1 MAARIPVRAGL
12 SGVPME
18 NAFSLSAL
26 EAAQAIRDG
35 QVSSE
40 ELVQACLDRI
50 AGYEDTIGAWAHLNN
65 EYALEQAREADKV
78 RRSGAA
84 IGPLHGVP
92 VGVKDIFDT
101 RDFPTEYGSPLHQ
114 GRTTSEDATA
124 VALLRQ
130 AGAIILGKTVTTEFA
145 VYAPG
150 KTTNPHD
157 ATRTPGG
164 SSSGSAAAVA
174 SFMVPLALGT
184 QTNGS
189 IGRPASY
196 CGVVGYKPTFGM
208 ISRNRVLRLS
218 RHLDTVGVFARTI
231 DDAALAVQLMCGYD
245 ELDPDARHQ
254 VRPDLL
260 ALANEEPLMPPRF
273 AFVKSPAWDQA
284 EDGTHQAYSELVEA
298 LGDRVEAVDLASVYD
313 ETFQWHRLV
322 MDVEIAKNLA
332 DDFDRG
338 AGQISEQLNAINARG
353 QAAHGVDYSLALDRQ
368 SLFARALDEIF
379 EDFDVI
385 LTPATTGEA
394 PVGLDSTG
402 SPAFCTLW
410 TFAGMPTITLPLL
423 QGEAGMPLGVQLVA
437 KRGSDAQ
444 LLRTA
449 KWLVKHIEGLG

>member
-1 MAARIPVRAGL
+1 
-12 SGVPME
+12 ME
-18 NAFSLSAL
+18 NAFTLSAL
-26 EAAQAIRDG
+26 EAAHAIREG

-40 ELVQACLDRI
+40 ELVQACLNRI
-50 AGYEDTIGAWAHLNN
+50 GEYEETIGAWTHLNH
-65 EYALEQAREADKV
+65 EYALEQARESDKV
-78 RRSGAA
+78 RLSGSA

-92 VGVKDIFDT
+92 IGVKDIFDT
-101 RDFPTEYGSPLHQ
+101 RDYPTEYGTPLHQ
-114 GRTTSEDATA
+114 GRTTSADATA

-130 AGAIILGKTVTTEFA
+130 AGAIVMGKTVTTEFA

-208 ISRNRVLRLS
+208 ISRNRVLRTS
-218 RHLDTVGVFARTI
+218 RSLDTVGVFARTI
-231 DDAALAVQLMCGYD
+231 DDVALAAQLMCGFD

-260 ALANEEPLMPPRF
+260 GLANEAPLMPPRF

-284 EDGTHQAYSELVEA
+284 ESGTQEAFGELVEA
-298 LGDRVEAVDLASVYD
+298 LGDRVEQVDLASVYD
-313 ETFQWHRLV
+313 EVFQWHRLV
-322 MDVEIAKNLA
+322 MDVEIAKNFA
-332 DDFDRG
+332 DDFKRG
-338 AGQISEQLNAINARG
+338 ADQISPELTEIFERG
-353 QAAHGVDYSLALDRQ
+353 KAAHGVDYSLALDRQ
-368 SLFARALDEIF
+368 SLFARGMDEIF

-385 LTPATTGEA
+385 LTPAAAGEA
-394 PVGLDSTG
+394 PVGLDNTG

-410 TFAGMPTITLPLL
+410 TFAQMPTITLPLL

-437 KRGSDAQ
+437 QRGADAQ

-449 KWLVKHIEGLG
+449 KWLVKHIETLA

>member
-1 MAARIPVRAGL
+1 
-12 SGVPME
+12 ME
-18 NAFSLSAL
+18 NAFTLSAL
-26 EAAQAIRDG
+26 EAAHAIREG

-40 ELVQACLDRI
+40 ELVQACLNRI
-50 AGYEDTIGAWAHLNN
+50 GEYEETIGAWTHLNH
-65 EYALEQAREADKV
+65 EYALEQARESDKV
-78 RRSGAA
+78 RLSGSA

-92 VGVKDIFDT
+92 IGVKDIFDT
-101 RDFPTEYGSPLHQ
+101 RDYPTEYGTPLHQ
-114 GRTTSEDATA
+114 GRTTSADATA

-130 AGAIILGKTVTTEFA
+130 AGAIVMGKTVTTEFA

-208 ISRNRVLRLS
+208 ISRNRVLRTS
-218 RHLDTVGVFARTI
+218 RSLDTVGVFARTI
-231 DDAALAVQLMCGYD
+231 DDVALAAQVMCGYD

-260 ALANEEPLMPPRF
+260 GQANLDPLMPPRF

-284 EDGTHQAYSELVEA
+284 ESGTQEAFGELVEA
-298 LGDRVEAVDLASVYD
+298 LGDRVEQVDLASVYD
-313 ETFQWHRLV
+313 EVFQWHRLV
-322 MDVEIAKNLA
+322 MDVEIAKNFA
-332 DDFDRG
+332 DDFKRG
-338 AGQISEQLNAINARG
+338 ADQISPELTEIFERG
-353 QAAHGVDYSLALDRQ
+353 KAAHGVDYSLALDRQ
-368 SLFARALDEIF
+368 SLFARGMDEIF

-385 LTPATTGEA
+385 LTPAAAGEA
-394 PVGLDSTG
+394 PVGLDNTG

-410 TFAGMPTITLPLL
+410 TFAQMPTITLPLL

-437 KRGSDAQ
+437 QRGADAQ

-449 KWLVKHIEGLG
+449 KWLVKHIETLA